1 MELPRRRTGSYEP
14 RSAIG
19 NVLAPVSGLQ
29 GSAEVRTTP
38 SVRGVAATAAPKPPW
53 ATELDVSDVSQSQAA
68 PHQQHPPS
76 GRSSSNSRP
85 QRSGGKA
92 DQDAFSFHTPAPA
105 ATTVKPSSPEAF
117 ARHPDLSSTS
127 WDKLSGPWPN
137 TTPAPARPQSGGRTG
152 PADQIGLWSQQQH
165 QHVRRNEELYARVEH
180 LGVPSTAQVAV
191 ASNRRG
197 APAAAVAAPRRGGT
211 EQKQNRSNDG
221 LRPPPSD
228 DASPI
233 ALRSNATTGPGGAG
247 GATSRT
253 SAPTARAVHSNE
265 SRTPGRST
273 STPKPRPAA
282 PPKRSTS
289 ITDNARRDWVD
300 VSAPDR
306 QAGGST
312 TSKDRSGGGSG
323 GGHWDADPD
332 GHDRGSWLFSGD
344 AEQQPSGRDPEP
356 DPLSASDRRRLP
368 GRPSS
373 AGHAGSG
380 DGGPGDGGRG
390 RMPSGRQ
397 ERHPPPLPRPRPQSP
412 ALGDLEATF
421 SPPAAAPSVV
431 LAGSSSTGEI
441 SLGHGPTADLGSR
454 SRGASTAGHGN
465 GRPGG
470 PSGSQIEAARHTQAL
485 QEENSRL
492 RDQVQHLERLL
503 AAVTPVAAVEA
514 GRSRKGST
522 TLAARPSSAGCM
534 DAASSI
540 AAAAAGGVVLQQ
552 YKSQVIQLQRQV
564 ALMSQEIEAKTRISF
579 EAEGALLEMASKLAE
594 LAAAGGNSATGTVGK
609 DTVPGVAAE
618 AAAGLSSGGEAL
630 SRDRLMQLHKWSKQ
644 MLGRLR
650 SEKSESSKLFTQQAY
665 DSRGPRGGG
674 QGAASWADRGSGTTA
689 AAEVD
694 SFAPTWVVPF
704 LPAGGNRFLLAGSG
718 GADAA
723 GEAAADDLAGAAG
736 GGGGTSMAA
745 IASGQAVLLAD
756 PLLAH
761 RLDLQLAAV
770 APKLAALAVLLKT
783 QLLPAMPWLGLD
795 AADRLQA
802 EVGEASEGVA
812 QSVEA
817 LVQLCSLLPAGA
829 AVFGEGPVAQEPKRR
844 AAEVDAGRDSWLFG
858 SPELLD
864 APEPRS
870 PAVNDEGVISV
881 PRLQAA
887 IAPLL
892 RDRKTGSKALAD
904 ILEAV
909 RAKSQSAAAKRA
921 VLETELHFAARASA
935 LHAEH
940 VSHLMLSVGMA
951 LEECRGAKD
960 AAMIKSYFNGAAAV
974 RQVLEAADALELHP
988 CETCLKALVDVIQ
1001 VHRETLGRL
1010 PELLVNA
1017 PAADVEGRLLSKV
1030 EELHQGFKKAVSRLE
1045 VHKRRHMDA
1054 LARGGVGGTA
1064 GDQDLNSNDEDFEEH
1079 QNEEHGGSGG
1089 EIGRKAS
1096 RCVGTSEQL
1105 GAAAARRPPST
1116 SLMASPPQQQ
1126 QITAVKPGK
1135 PPKPRPEWMD

>member
-38 SVRGVAATAAPKPPW
+38 SVRNVAATAASKPPW
-53 ATELDVSDVSQSQAA
+53 ATELDVSDVSQSQAP

-85 QRSGGKA
+85 QRSCGKA
-92 DQDAFSFHTPAPA
+92 DQDGFSFHTPAQA

-117 ARHPDLSSTS
+117 ARHPDAPGSSTS
-127 WDKLSGPWPN
+127 WDNLSGPWPN

-152 PADQIGLWSQQQH
+152 PVDQIDLWSQQQQ

-197 APAAAVAAPRRGGT
+197 APVAPAAVAGARRGNSSG
-211 EQKQNRSNDG
+211 DG

-228 DASPI
+228 GASAI
-233 ALRSNATTGPGGAG
+233 APRSNATTGHGGAG

-265 SRTPGRST
+265 SRVPGRST

-289 ITDNARRDWVD
+289 ITDNVRRDWVD

-306 QAGGST
+306 QPGGST
-312 TSKDRSGGGSG
+312 ASKGRSGGGSG

-344 AEQQPSGRDPEP
+344 AEQQPSGRGPEA
-356 DPLSASDRRRLP
+356 DPLPASDRRRLP
-368 GRPSS
+368 ERPSS
-373 AGHAGSG
+373 AGNAGSG
-380 DGGPGDGGRG
+380 DGAPGDGGRG

-421 SPPAAAPSVV
+421 SPPAAATAVV

-441 SLGHGPTADLGSR
+441 LLGHGPAADVGSH

-465 GRPGG
+465 GRQGG
-470 PSGSQIEAARHTQAL
+470 PSASQTEAARHTQAL

-503 AAVTPVAAVEA
+503 AAATPVAAVEA

-522 TLAARPSSAGCM
+522 TLASRPSSAGGM
-534 DAASSI
+534 DVASSI

-564 ALMSQEIEAKTRISF
+564 ALMSQEIEAKARLSF

-594 LAAAGGNSATGTVGK
+594 LAAAGGNNATGAVGK
-609 DTVPGVAAE
+609 DTLPGAAAE

-665 DSRGPRGGG
+665 DGRRGGH
-674 QGAASWADRGSGTTA
+674 GAASWADRGSGTTA
-689 AAEVD
+689 AAEVG

-704 LPAGGNRFLLAGSG
+704 LPAGGNRFLLTGGG
-718 GADAA
+718 GAGTGGD
-723 GEAAADDLAGAAG
+723 AAADDLAGAAG

-745 IASGQAVLLAD
+745 IAGGQAVLLAD

-761 RLDLQLAAV
+761 RLELQLAAV

-783 QLLPAMPWLGLD
+783 QLLPAMPWLGLE

-887 IAPLL
+887 IVPLL

-909 RAKSQSAAAKRA
+909 RSKSQSAAAKRA

-960 AAMIKSYFNGAAAV
+960 ATMIKSYFNGAAAV

-1045 VHKRRHMDA
+1045 AHKRRHMDA
-1054 LARGGVGGTA
+1054 LARGGAGGTA
-1064 GDQDLNSNDEDFEEH
+1064 GDQDLESNYEEDFEEH
-1079 QNEEHGGSGG
+1079 QNEEHGRSAGCGG
-1089 EIGRKAS
+1089 EIGRKGS
-1096 RCVGTSEQL
+1096 RCVGTGEQS

-1116 SLMASPPQQQ
+1116 SSMASPPQQQ
-1126 QITAVKPGK
+1126 QVTAAKPGK